1 MKELLEEYKNI
12 SEQICQLFEIDY
24 KIISIQL
31 NSKWEID
38 DDIRA
43 ITTYDEFNEYEDFI
57 EFDEIYY
64 KNEFVL
70 VVTYDNNNIAII
82 FDKNKQIKET
92 Q

>member
-12 SEQICQLFEIDY
+12 SKQICQLFEIDY

-38 DDIRA
+38 DDIEA
-43 ITTYDEFNEYEDFI
+43 ITTYNEFDEYENFI

-64 KNEFVL
+64 KDDFVL
-70 VVTYDNNNIAII
+70 IVTYDNDNIAII
-82 FDKNKQIKET
+82 FDKNKQIKE
-92 Q
+92 